1 MTMKK
6 QVAPLQGDEVLLYD
20 ELVLAYVD
28 NPGDYTWLEALEIAK
43 ERDQAAADQLR
54 LDALVGV

>member
-1 MTMKK
+1 MNEKT
-6 QVAPLQGDEVLLYD
+6 APLQGEAVLLYE

-28 NPGDYTWLEALEIAK
+28 NPSDYTWQEALEIAN

-54 LDALVGV
+54 LDVLMSA